1 MQAAA
6 GAPATRLVS
15 CVSYTDAPAQEEG
28 FRLRYFR
35 VPVTRSRSSVRE
47 KANDLDRLLTVLENS
62 LSIGTETAFAIVSH
76 TGTGMAGYVMALC
89 CCFLMPSHSG
99 PTRRASRTH
108 QMLVGSPETRHL
120 MEDDTR
126 DIASLIRVLKF
137 GTQAKETVDR
147 ALEACGPSCQQLD
160 EDLRAFLILAASFI
174 LGRRAA
180 VREGRSDTRFGNGA
194 FNAFFRDRAELGFLL
209 SHIKAAR
216 A

>member
-1 MQAAA
+1 MS
-6 GAPATRLVS
+6 GLLPLGFSRSL
-15 CVSYTDAPAQEEG
+15 QEQG

-47 KANDLDRLLTVLENS
+47 KANDLDRLLTVLESS
-62 LSIGTETAFAIVSH
+62 LHVGTEQSAFAIVSH
-76 TGTGMAGYVMALC
+76 TGTGTAGYAMAIF
-89 CCFLMPSHSG
+89 CCFLLPSHTG
-99 PTRRASRTH
+99 PARRVSRTH

-137 GTQAKETVDR
+137 GTLAKETVDR
-147 ALEACGPSCQQLD
+147 ALEACGPACQQLD

-180 VREGRSDTRFGNGA
+180 VVEGRSDTRFGDGA

-209 SHIKAAR
+209 SHIKR
-216 A
+216 